1 MRQCSGMSPEAAGI
15 SLIMRRIPWGRTT
28 TTALLVAA
36 FAIAVNAGRT
46 IEAAIIGVL
55 TIPAIILLVLYVV
68 AWRRGLLDDD
78 S

>member
-1 MRQCSGMSPEAAGI
+1 MSPEAAGI
-15 SLIMRRIPWGRTT
+15 SLIMHRIPWGRTT
-28 TTALLVAA
+28 TAVLLVAA
-36 FAIAVNAGRT
+36 FAIAVKAGRT

-55 TIPAIILLVLYVV
+55 TVPAIVLLVLYVV